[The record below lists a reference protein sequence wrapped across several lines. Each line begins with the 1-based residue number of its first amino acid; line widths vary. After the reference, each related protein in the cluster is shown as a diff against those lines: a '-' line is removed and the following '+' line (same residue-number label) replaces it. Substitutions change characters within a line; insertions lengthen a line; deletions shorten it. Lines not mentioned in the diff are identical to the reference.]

1 MNSEFTFS
9 CPTCPVARL
18 MSGRKTASGKSPSR
32 TRVYLKK
39 EVYSIARRV
48 QRHAAEVSRTRNPF
62 EVLGLNAGAS
72 ADDVR
77 NAYRQLVK
85 TCHPDKFL
93 DADERKA
100 AQEKMIALNLAYEE
114 ALKLTASRRSAATNY
129 NRELTVEEAIALADK
144 MLRRDSPEAALRHL
158 MRTKNRTGS
167 WYAMQGHVLMVLEEY
182 ESAHQSYREAVR
194 REPNNNVFR
203 QGALDAAVALK
214 KSRTPMGRVK
224 TLFKRFKRK

>member
-1 MNSEFTFS
+1 M
-9 CPTCPVARL
+9 
-18 MSGRKTASGKSPSR
+18 GQGASAPC
-32 TRVYLKK
+32 
-39 EVYSIARRV
+39 RV
-48 QRHAAEVSRTRNPF
+48 QGRRPCRDPRAGPLGGGDRTRNPF
-62 EVLGLNAGAS
+62 EVLGLNAGAD

-77 NAYRQLVK
+77 NAYRRLVK

-114 ALKLTASRRSAATNY
+114 ALKLTASRRSAATDY
-129 NRELTVEEAIALADK
+129 NRELSVEEAIALADK
-144 MLRRDSPEAALRHL
+144 MLRRDSPASALRQL
-158 MRTKNRTGS
+158 MRTKARNGA
-167 WYAMQGHVLMVLEEY
+167 WFAMQGRVLMALEQY

-214 KSRTPMGRVK
+214 KSRTLMGRIK
-224 TLFKRFKRK
+224 KLLRQLKKK

>member
-1 MNSEFTFS
+1 M
-9 CPTCPVARL
+9 
-18 MSGRKTASGKSPSR
+18 KTLAGCRDSVPAGIQGQSPWEG
-32 TRVYLKK
+32 VF
-39 EVYSIARRV
+39 
-48 QRHAAEVSRTRNPF
+48 HTRNPF
-62 EVLGLNAGAS
+62 EVLGLNAGAN

-129 NRELTVEEAIALADK
+129 NRELTEEEAIALADK
-144 MLRRDSPEAALRHL
+144 MLRRDSPESALRQL
-158 MRTKNRTGS
+158 MRTKTRTGN
-167 WYAMQGHVLMVLEEY
+167 WYAMQGRVLMALDQF

-214 KSRTPMGRVK
+214 KSRTLMGRIRAIVK
-224 TLFKRFKRK
+224 RLKKR

>member
-1 MNSEFTFS
+1 MGSS
-9 CPTCPVARL
+9 QKAKV
-18 MSGRKTASGKSPSR
+18 ASGVGTK
-32 TRVYLKK
+32 TLG
-39 EVYSIARRV
+39 RV
-48 QRHAAEVSRTRNPF
+48 QRQSPWQEVIATKNPF
-62 EVLGLNAGAS
+62 EVLGLNAGAD

-77 NAYRQLVK
+77 NAYRRLVK

-129 NRELTVEEAIALADK
+129 NRELSEEEAIALADK
-144 MLRRDSPEAALRHL
+144 MLRRDSPESALRQL
-158 MRTKNRTGS
+158 MRTKQRGAS
-167 WYAMQGHVLMVLEEY
+167 WFAMQGRVLMALEQY

-214 KSRTPMGRVK
+214 KSRTILGRIK
-224 TLFKRFKRK
+224 KLLKRLRKR

>member
-1 MNSEFTFS
+1 MS
-9 CPTCPVARL
+9 PQWGVAE
-18 MSGRKTASGKSPSR
+18 GKMTSDVGSIAPC
-32 TRVYLKK
+32 RVQGQRPCK
-39 EVYSIARRV
+39 EVIA
-48 QRHAAEVSRTRNPF
+48 TRNPF

-129 NRELTVEEAIALADK
+129 NRELTVEESIALADK
-144 MLRRDSPEAALRHL
+144 MLRRDSPESALRHL
-158 MRTKNRTGS
+158 MRTKNRTAA
-167 WYAMQGHVLMVLEEY
+167 WFAMQGHVLMVLEQY
-182 ESAHQSYREAVR
+182 DTAHQSYREAIR
-194 REPNNNVFR
+194 REPHNNVFR

-214 KSRTPMGRVK
+214 KSRTPIGRIK
-224 TLFKRFKRK
+224 TLLKRFKRK

>member
-1 MNSEFTFS
+1 MAGSK
-9 CPTCPVARL
+9 
-18 MSGRKTASGKSPSR
+18 GRALGGVQGQSPWR
-32 TRVYLKK
+32 
-39 EVYSIARRV
+39 EVIA
-48 QRHAAEVSRTRNPF
+48 TRNPF
-62 EVLGLNAGAS
+62 EVLGLNAGAN

-77 NAYRQLVK
+77 NAYRRMVK

-129 NRELTVEEAIALADK
+129 NRELTEEEAIALADK
-144 MLRRDSPEAALRHL
+144 MLRRDSPESALRQL
-158 MRTKNRTGS
+158 MRTKTRTGS
-167 WYAMQGHVLMVLEEY
+167 WFAMQGRVLMALEQY

-214 KSRTPMGRVK
+214 KSLTFAGRVK
-224 TLFKRFKRK
+224 TLLRRLRRK

>member
-1 MNSEFTFS
+1 MYS
-9 CPTCPVARL
+9 
-18 MSGRKTASGKSPSR
+18 KT
-32 TRVYLKK
+32 

-48 QRHAAEVSRTRNPF
+48 QRHAAEVLNTKNPF

-129 NRELTVEEAIALADK
+129 NRELTEEEAIALADK
-144 MLRRDSPEAALRHL
+144 MLRRDSPESALRQL
-158 MRTKNRTGS
+158 MRTKQRGAT
-167 WYAMQGHVLMVLEEY
+167 WYAMQGRVLMALEQY
-182 ESAHQSYREAVR
+182 ESAHQSYREAIR

-214 KSRTPMGRVK
+214 KSRTVAGRVK
-224 TLFKRFKRK
+224 VLLKRLKKH

>member
-1 MNSEFTFS
+1 M
-9 CPTCPVARL
+9 
-18 MSGRKTASGKSPSR
+18 
-32 TRVYLKK
+32 
-39 EVYSIARRV
+39 
-48 QRHAAEVSRTRNPF
+48 NPF
-62 EVLGLNAGAS
+62 EVLGLKAGAN

-114 ALKLTASRRSAATNY
+114 ALKLSASRRSAASNY
-129 NRELTVEEAIALADK
+129 NRELSAGEAIALADK
-144 MLRRDSPEAALRHL
+144 MLRRDSPESALRHL
-158 MRTKNRTGS
+158 MRTKTRTGA
-167 WYAMQGHVLMVLEEY
+167 WYAMQGHVLMVLEQY

-214 KSRTPMGRVK
+214 KSRTVSGRLRAMVK
-224 TLFKRFKRK
+224 KMKKK

>member
-1 MNSEFTFS
+1 MYS
-9 CPTCPVARL
+9 
-18 MSGRKTASGKSPSR
+18 KT
-32 TRVYLKK
+32 

-48 QRHAAEVSRTRNPF
+48 QRHAAEVLNTKNPF

-114 ALKLTASRRSAATNY
+114 ALKLTASRRSAATDY
-129 NRELTVEEAIALADK
+129 NRELSVEEAIALADK
-144 MLRRDSPEAALRHL
+144 MLRRDSPASALRQL
-158 MRTKNRTGS
+158 MRTKARKGS
-167 WYAMQGHVLMVLEEY
+167 WFATQGRVLMALEQY
-182 ESAHQSYREAVR
+182 ERAHQSYREAVR

-214 KSRTPMGRVK
+214 KSRTLMGRIK
-224 TLFKRFKRK
+224 KLLRQLKKK

>member
-1 MNSEFTFS
+1 MNT
-9 CPTCPVARL
+9 
-18 MSGRKTASGKSPSR
+18 K
-32 TRVYLKK
+32 
-39 EVYSIARRV
+39 
-48 QRHAAEVSRTRNPF
+48 NPF
-62 EVLGLNAGAS
+62 EVLGLNAGAN

-77 NAYRQLVK
+77 IAYRQLVK

-114 ALKLTASRRSAATNY
+114 ALKLTASRRSAASNY

-144 MLRRDSPEAALRHL
+144 MLRRDSPDSALRQL
-158 MRTKNRTGS
+158 MRTKNRTAA
-167 WYAMQGHVLMVLEEY
+167 WFAMQGRVLMTLEQY
-182 ESAHQSYREAVR
+182 ENAHQSYREAVR

-214 KSRTPMGRVK
+214 KSRTPLGRVK
-224 TLFKRFKRK
+224 SVLKKLQKKK

>member
-1 MNSEFTFS
+1 MRGCRDSV
-9 CPTCPVARL
+9 PAGVQGQRPWR
-18 MSGRKTASGKSPSR
+18 
-32 TRVYLKK
+32 
-39 EVYSIARRV
+39 EVIA
-48 QRHAAEVSRTRNPF
+48 TRNPF

-77 NAYRQLVK
+77 NAYRRLVK

-129 NRELTVEEAIALADK
+129 NRELTEEEAIALADK
-144 MLRRDSPEAALRHL
+144 MLRRDSPESALRQL
-158 MRTKNRTGS
+158 MRTKQRGAT
-167 WYAMQGHVLMVLEEY
+167 WYAMQGRVLMALEQY
-182 ESAHQSYREAVR
+182 ESAHQSYREAIR

-214 KSRTPMGRVK
+214 KSRTVAGRIKV
-224 TLFKRFKRK
+224 LLKRLKKH

>member
-1 MNSEFTFS
+1 M
-9 CPTCPVARL
+9 L
-18 MSGRKTASGKSPSR
+18 
-32 TRVYLKK
+32 Y
-39 EVYSIARRV
+39 
-48 QRHAAEVSRTRNPF
+48 TRNPF
-62 EVLGLNAGAS
+62 EVLGLNAGAD

-77 NAYRQLVK
+77 SAYRRLVK

-129 NRELTVEEAIALADK
+129 NRELTTEEAIALADK
-144 MLRRDSPEAALRHL
+144 MLRRDSPESALRQL
-158 MRTKNRTGS
+158 MRTKNRDAS
-167 WYAMQGHVLMVLEEY
+167 WFAMQGRVLMALEQY
-182 ESAHQSYREAVR
+182 DSAHHSYREAIR

-214 KSRTPMGRVK
+214 KSRTFPGRIK
-224 TLFKRFKRK
+224 ALLKKLRKR

>member
-1 MNSEFTFS
+1 M
-9 CPTCPVARL
+9 
-18 MSGRKTASGKSPSR
+18 
-32 TRVYLKK
+32 
-39 EVYSIARRV
+39 
-48 QRHAAEVSRTRNPF
+48 
-62 EVLGLNAGAS
+62 LGLNAGAS

-77 NAYRQLVK
+77 NAYRRLVK

-114 ALKLTASRRSAATNY
+114 ALKLTASRRNAATNY
-129 NRELTVEEAIALADK
+129 NRELTTEEAIALADK
-144 MLRRDSPEAALRHL
+144 MLRRDSPESALRQL
-158 MRTKNRTGS
+158 MRTKSRDAS
-167 WYAMQGHVLMVLEEY
+167 WFAMQGRVLMALEQY

-214 KSRTPMGRVK
+214 KSRTFAGRVK
-224 TLFKRFKRK
+224 KLLLRFKRK

>member
-1 MNSEFTFS
+1 MGGGGS
-9 CPTCPVARL
+9 
-18 MSGRKTASGKSPSR
+18 
-32 TRVYLKK
+32 
-39 EVYSIARRV
+39 
-48 QRHAAEVSRTRNPF
+48 TRNPF
-62 EVLGLNAGAS
+62 EVLGLNAGAD

-77 NAYRQLVK
+77 NAYRRLVK

-114 ALKLTASRRSAATNY
+114 ALKLTASRRSAATDY
-129 NRELTVEEAIALADK
+129 NRELSVEEALALADK
-144 MLRRDSPEAALRHL
+144 MLRRDSPESALRQL
-158 MRTKNRTGS
+158 MRTKGRTGS
-167 WYAMQGHVLMVLEEY
+167 WFAMQGRVLMALEQY

-214 KSRTPMGRVK
+214 KSRTLMGRIK
-224 TLFKRFKRK
+224 ALLKRLKRK

>member
-1 MNSEFTFS
+1 MGLFLSGITYHAARATRARIRKRGKGPS
-9 CPTCPVARL
+9 C
-18 MSGRKTASGKSPSR
+18 
-32 TRVYLKK
+32 TRVYSKT

-48 QRHAAEVSRTRNPF
+48 QRHAAEVLNTKNPF

-158 MRTKNRTGS
+158 MRTKNRTGA
-167 WYAMQGHVLMVLEEY
+167 WFAMQGHVLMVLEEY

-214 KSRTPMGRVK
+214 KSRTFFGRVK
-224 TLFKRFKRK
+224 VLLKRLKKH

>member
-1 MNSEFTFS
+1 M
-9 CPTCPVARL
+9 
-18 MSGRKTASGKSPSR
+18 
-32 TRVYLKK
+32 
-39 EVYSIARRV
+39 
-48 QRHAAEVSRTRNPF
+48 SRTRNPF

-77 NAYRQLVK
+77 NAYRRLVK

-129 NRELTVEEAIALADK
+129 NRELTEEEAIALAEK
-144 MLRRDSPEAALRHL
+144 MLRRDSPETALRHL
-158 MRTKNRTGS
+158 MRTKNRNGT
-167 WYAMQGHVLMVLEEY
+167 WFAMQGRVLMALEQY
-182 ESAHQSYREAVR
+182 ENAHQSYREAVK
-194 REPNNNVFR
+194 REPNNNFFR

-214 KSRTPMGRVK
+214 KSRTLIGRI
-224 TLFKRFKRK
+224 KRLLKRLKKK